1 MKTLYFSDNG
11 CYCLNNISRHE
22 YLALSTFLSYLRENA
37 KGIDL
42 HASQYAS
49 IAPCVLDKEDFFYL
63 ANIIR
68 SLNNPVFV

>member
-22 YLALSTFLSYLRENA
+22 YLALSTFLSYLRKNA
-37 KGIDL
+37 KGL
-42 HASQYAS
+42 EFHGSQYAS
-49 IAPCVLDKEDFFYL
+49 IAPCILDNEDFFYL
-63 ANIIR
+63 TNIIR